1 MNSLGEMTPISLL
14 IDQANM
20 IIQEN
25 AVGLSAD
32 QTLGV
37 LKANIKE
44 LKSYHTPHGLVSE
57 DSDSVAS
64 DMSDLGNLT
73 FAYEEEADP

>member
-25 AVGLSAD
+25 AVGLSAN

-44 LKSYHTPHGLVSE
+44 LKSYHTPDGLVSE